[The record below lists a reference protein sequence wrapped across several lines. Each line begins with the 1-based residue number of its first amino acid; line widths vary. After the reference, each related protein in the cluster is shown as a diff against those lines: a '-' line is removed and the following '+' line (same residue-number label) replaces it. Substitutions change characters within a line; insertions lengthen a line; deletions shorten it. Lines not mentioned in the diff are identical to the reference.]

1 MRAVERIGQGAQ
13 DLLDADRLDLRD
25 AARADRRLDVG
36 VRRVADL
43 LPAREALAQAQERDV
58 AVAVVGRLR
67 EDREDQLVEPAAVR
81 RGRRAAVQL
90 AQTGTDA
97 AGTAGGRGA
106 KHPRTRGG

>member
-81 RGRRAAVQL
+81 RGRGAAGEVPH
-90 AQTGTDA
+90 TGT
-97 AGTAGGRGA
+97 GAGGTRRGA
-106 KHPRTRGG
+106 FA